1 MDTGV
6 YCQVCHAEVDRDW
19 DVIADQIVCITCTH
33 EHTEEELEERFQEQN
48 AWRRAKE

>member
-6 YCQVCHAEVDRDW
+6 YCQVCHKEVDRDW
-19 DVIADQIVCITCTH
+19 DVIEDQIVCIPCTY
-33 EHTEEELEERFQEQN
+33 EHGDDLIERFQEQN